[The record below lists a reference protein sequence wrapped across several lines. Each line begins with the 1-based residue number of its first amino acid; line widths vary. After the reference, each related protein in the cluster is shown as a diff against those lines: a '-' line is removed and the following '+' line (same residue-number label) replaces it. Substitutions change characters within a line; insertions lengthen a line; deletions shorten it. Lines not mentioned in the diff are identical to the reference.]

1 MRNILL
7 LSMSTLP
14 NDIEKDNY
22 YQYQEGEIFAARSQ
36 LEPVTY
42 MIDRERKKNG
52 EKLDKIIILE
62 TTETQ
67 EVSDHKISAVG
78 FYKERVGRFL
88 EEVDYVDI
96 QIDEMNPAKGIREA
110 TSAVW
115 QEFEKQKN
123 QQDQMNLWIDTQGG
137 FRDVVMVFNAI
148 LSLLRDQGIEPKG
161 IYSIRYSRENTREK
175 PCPIIN
181 QTRNYDIFRFV
192 AAMQE
197 FMDFGKATGFKKYY
211 GEENEFVQTLGGIAD
226 AIQMCQPQRF
236 EEALKKFAAYL
247 KSGKYLDVDPYLQI
261 FAEYMK
267 DDYGDLFEH
276 PDNTVEQIK
285 WCVRKEFYQ
294 QAMTI
299 YIERMPK
306 YYAEQK
312 LVTLNINSEQKVQRG
327 KNVYA
332 DAFYEGVFEELLRD
346 ENDEILNKLLTDLA
360 GCEEINEG
368 QWAQEYL
375 KKIARLQNK
384 DIKNAVERIIHNLEQ
399 CFDRNGEPTAIQLQN
414 KGPKTVRGYINNVRD
429 KQGKGQRYQLL
440 YGTGMPKGTYE
451 KKICA
456 INAAKVKAPQL
467 VKILE
472 YYMAMKLLRNRMN
485 HASEEDIEEDEQKAV
500 TFLKSEQIDIGMQ
513 MKHGGVQIDFEKIGK
528 LILEGI
534 SLEKEAKQNE
544 TLFDDFGSIAETG
557 IYFSEQ

>member
-7 LSMSTLP
+7 LAMSTLP

-42 MIDRERKKNG
+42 MIDSERKKKG

-67 EVSDHKISAVG
+67 KLSNHKISAVG

-88 EEVDYVDI
+88 DEVEYVDI
-96 QIDEMNPAKGIREA
+96 WIDEINPAEGIRKA

-115 QEFEKQKN
+115 QEFENQKN

-148 LSLLRDQGIEPKG
+148 LSLLREQGIEPKG
-161 IYSIRYSRENTREK
+161 IYSIRYTRENTKEK

-181 QTRNYDIFRFV
+181 QTKNYDIFKFV

-211 GEENEFVQTLGGIAD
+211 GEENEFVQIIGGIAD
-226 AIQMCQPQRF
+226 AIQMCQPQKF
-236 EEALKKFAAYL
+236 EEALMKFAVYL
-247 KSGKYLDVDPYLQI
+247 KSEKYNDVDPYLQI
-261 FAEYMK
+261 FVQFIK
-267 DDYGDLFEH
+267 DDYGDLLEH

-299 YIERMPK
+299 YIEKMPK
-306 YYAEQK
+306 YYAEQGI
-312 LVTLNINSEQKVQRG
+312 VTLNINSEQKVQRG

-332 DAFYEGVFEELLRD
+332 DAFYEGVFDELLRD
-346 ENDEILNKLLTDLA
+346 ENDELLNKLLTDLV
-360 GCEEINEG
+360 ESEKINEG
-368 QWAQEYL
+368 QWAQKYL
-375 KKIARLQNK
+375 KAEIAKLQNEK
-384 DIKNAVERIIHNLEQ
+384 VRNAVEKIIKNLEQ
-399 CFDRNGEPTAIQLQN
+399 CFDSNAKPTAIQLQN
-414 KGPKTVRGYINNVRD
+414 KCPKKVRGYINNMRD
-429 KQGKGQRYQLL
+429 KQGRSQRYQLL
-440 YGTGMPKGTYE
+440 YGTSMPKGTYE

-467 VKILE
+467 VKKLE

-485 HASEEDIEEDEQKAV
+485 HASEEEIEEDEQKAV
-500 TFLKSEQIDIGMQ
+500 TFLKAERIDIGMQ
-513 MKHGGVQIDFEKIGK
+513 MKDDGLQIDFEKIGK
-528 LILEGI
+528 LILDG
-534 SLEKEAKQNE
+534 LC
-544 TLFDDFGSIAETG
+544 
-557 IYFSEQ
+557 